1 VNTHLLINTIVQQTM
16 VFIAQLATAGGV
28 RAPLAKIADQIF
40 LDLTRELGA
49 QGLKKK
55 VIADMFGM
63 GLRTYHRRTRAAE
76 QSNSVV
82 GRTVWEAVFQF
93 IQERQPVS
101 GAEVLK
107 RFASDDVEIVTG
119 VLSDFVHS
127 GLAYRAG
134 RADTAVYR
142 IAAEADF
149 NDPGAREQAHVFIVW
164 LTTYRHGPLS
174 VTDLVAR
181 TGLSQPGVERA
192 LAELTGSGRV
202 QYDPESARYCSAQ
215 FEVPFG
221 TERGWEAAVL
231 DHYQALVT
239 AIAMKL
245 GLGSEAAHLKD
256 VVGGSTW
263 TLDVWPG
270 HPHEAEARG
279 TLARIRT
286 SVEELRKKIDA
297 YNASEKRSSAAD
309 RIVVYVGQYLRQSE
323 EREHEPEE

>member
-1 VNTHLLINTIVQQTM
+1 LNTHLLINTIVEQTM

-28 RAPLAKIADQIF
+28 RAPLAKIADQVF
-40 LDLTRELGA
+40 LELTRELSA

-63 GLRTYHRRTRAAE
+63 GLRTYHRRTHAAE

-101 GAEVLK
+101 GAEVLL
-107 RFASDDVEIVTG
+107 RFANDDPEIVTG

-134 RADTAVYR
+134 RAETAVYR
-142 IAAEADF
+142 IAADTDF
-149 NDPGAREQAHVFIVW
+149 GDSGARDQAQSFMVW
-164 LTTYRHGPLS
+164 LAAYRHGPIS
-174 VTDLVAR
+174 VSDLVTR
-181 TGLSQPGVERA
+181 TNSTRERVERA
-192 LAELTGSGRV
+192 LGELVARGRV
-202 QYDPESARYCSAQ
+202 VVDETGTRYSSNQ

-221 TERGWEAAVL
+221 AENGWEAAVL

-239 AIAMKL
+239 AVTIKL
-245 GLGSEAAHLKD
+245 GLGQESAHLRD

-263 TLDVWPG
+263 TLDVWAG
-270 HPHEAEARG
+270 HPLEAEAKA
-279 TLARIRT
+279 TLARVRA
-286 SVEELRKKIDA
+286 SAEELRTKIDA
-297 YNASEKRSSAAD
+297 INATQGRTAPLE
-309 RIVVYVGQYLRQSE
+309 RIVFYAGQYLRQLE
-323 EREHEPEE
+323 E